1 MAIDRDHLERVYS
14 NYAGVYDR
22 VFGRVFQES
31 REAVV
36 RNLRIDAG
44 ERVLEVGVGTGLCL
58 PMYPAHCDVT
68 AIDLSEAMLDKAAE
82 RVRDEGLKNVK
93 LQKMDAGEM
102 TFADSSFDLVIAA
115 YVVTAVPDYR
125 KLMSEMVRVS
135 RPGGRLVMLNHFTQD
150 SPIIAAVEKAISP
163 ICVKIG
169 FRTDLSVEEV
179 IDGWPLIKS
188 RDERVKPL
196 GMWHVVE
203 CVNNK
208 PANGHREE

>member
-1 MAIDRDHLERVYS
+1 MAIDRDQTERVYS

-22 VFGRVFQES
+22 VFRVFNES

-36 RNLRIDAG
+36 RNLKIDPD

-58 PMYPAHCDVT
+58 PMYPPHCQVT
-68 AIDLSEAMLDKAAE
+68 AIDLSGAMLAKAADRVKEQGLTNVTLE
-82 RVRDEGLKNVK
+82 R
-93 LQKMDAGEM
+93 MDAGAM
-102 TFADSSFDLVIAA
+102 TFADSAFDIVIAA

-125 KLMSEMVRVS
+125 KLMSEMVRVT

-150 SPIIAAVEKAISP
+150 SPFIAAVEKAISP

-169 FRTDLSVEEV
+169 FRTDLSVDEV
-179 IDGWPLIKS
+179 IDGWPLIKK
-188 RDERVKPL
+188 RDQRMAPL

-203 CVNNK
+203 CVNDKK
-208 PANGHREE
+208 P

>member
-1 MAIDRDHLERVYS
+1 MAIDRDQIERVYS

-22 VFGRVFQES
+22 VFRVFNES

-36 RNLRIDAG
+36 RNLRIDPG

-58 PMYPAHCDVT
+58 PMYPAHCEVT
-68 AIDLSEAMLDKAAE
+68 AIDLSGAMLEKAAE
-82 RVRDEGLKNVK
+82 RVKEEGLANVT
-93 LQKMDAGEM
+93 LQRMDAGAM
-102 TFADSSFDLVIAA
+102 TFADSAFDLVIAA

-150 SPIIAAVEKAISP
+150 SPFIAAVEKAISP
-163 ICVKIG
+163 ICIKIG

-179 IDGWPLIKS
+179 INGWPLIKM
-188 RDERVKPL
+188 RDQRMAPL

-208 PANGHREE
+208 APVSGEP